1 MNTFSRL
8 LLTFTLLVVAAVGFI
23 AAVPLATAQE
33 PIIITTTPTS
43 PAVVSEIL
51 TTTTPIAPPTTPA
64 TLVLTSVQPNSVS
77 NSYSSE
83 LAITGQGFLNGAV
96 VLLDGYGA
104 LATSFVSQ
112 NLLTAVLPTGVPAG
126 SYTVRVLN
134 PNAESAALPNALT
147 VRPPSETATPAATA
161 TPLATA
167 FVRPQL
173 VISSYGASSA
183 EIVPNSNL
191 AFEMTLANAGQ
202 IEARNVVVTFK
213 AGDFIARET
222 GGIQALGTLG
232 GGQNI
237 RFWQPLFATR
247 DISGKSLA
255 ILEVVVT
262 YTDVNGT
269 SYTDSFSLTFPVVRP
284 ATGGPAATATP
295 TPTATFTPT
304 PTPTATLGPRLRPQL
319 LITSYSTDLE
329 QLGPGKQFRLTLTV
343 QNQGNAHAQRVTMIL
358 GGGTAAGG
366 SSGGT
371 PESGGG
377 LSGAGGEFS
386 KFAPVG
392 SSNVQFVGDLAQ
404 GQQVTLHQD
413 LIVNATTEAGAYPIR
428 VSFVYNDET
437 NGNFVDDQVITLL
450 VYRQPSVT
458 MNFYMPAP
466 PLMAGEFGSLPLQL
480 VNGGRNSVAFGTFRV
495 TAEGATLMNNEVFI
509 GNLEPGGF
517 FPLDAQIIPAVP
529 GPLTLEL
536 SVGYTDDF
544 GQPQTITQTL
554 DVEVMEGFMPPFPD
568 EGGGFEPPFP
578 DGGGGFEPPVTE
590 EETWG
595 QWLWRALL
603 GFLGLSSAPP
613 APATPAFPEMGGE
626 FGEMGGGEFGES
638 EIVPPMRP

>member
-1 MNTFSRL
+1 MNNFSRI
-8 LLTFTLLVVAAVGFI
+8 LLTFTLLAVAAVGFI
-23 AAVPLATAQE
+23 AAVPHATAQE
-33 PIIITTTPTS
+33 PSITTTPTS
-43 PAVVSEIL
+43 PAVASEVL
-51 TTTTPIAPPTTPA
+51 TTTTPVPAP
-64 TLVLTSVQPNSVS
+64 LVLTSVQPNSVS
-77 NSYSSE
+77 SSFPTE
-83 LAITGQGFLNGAV
+83 LALTGQGFLNGAV

-112 NLLTAVLPTGVPAG
+112 NLLTAVLPAGVPAG
-126 SYTVRVLN
+126 TYTVRVLN

-147 VRPPSETATPAATA
+147 VRPPSETATPVATA

-173 VISSYGASSA
+173 VINSYGASSA
-183 EIVPNSNL
+183 EIVPNSNI

-213 AGDFIARET
+213 AGDFVARET

-255 ILEVVVT
+255 ILEVVAT

-284 ATGGPAATATP
+284 ATGGPAPTATP

-329 QLGPGKQFRLTLTV
+329 QLAPGKQFRLTLAV

-371 PESGGG
+371 PEPGGG

-404 GQQVTLHQD
+404 GQEQLLHQD
-413 LIVNATTEAGAYPIR
+413 LIVNAATEAGAYPIR
-428 VSFVYNDET
+428 ISFVYNDAA
-437 NGNFVDDQVITLL
+437 GGSFVDDQVITLL
-450 VYRQPSVT
+450 VYRQPVVT
-458 MNFYMPAP
+458 MNFYIPAP
-466 PLMAGEFGSLPLQL
+466 PLTVGEFGSLPLQL
-480 VNGGRNSVAFGTFRV
+480 VNGGKNSVSFGTFKV
-495 TAEGATLMNNEVFI
+495 TAVGATLTNNELFI

-517 FPLDAQIIPAVP
+517 FPLDAQIIPDVP

-544 GQPQTITQTL
+544 GQPQTITQTVE
-554 DVEVMEGFMPPFPD
+554 VEVMEGFVPPFPD
-568 EGGGFEPPFP
+568 EGGEFEPPI
-578 DGGGGFEPPVTE
+578 DGGGEGGEEVVEPPLE

-595 QWLWRALL
+595 AWLWRAFL
-603 GFLGLSSAPP
+603 GLLGLSSAPP
-613 APATPAFPEMGGE
+613 APATSFPEMGGE